1 MLNVILPD
9 GSRKEFPGSVTC
21 REVAAAIGPGL
32 AKSAIAAEVDCQPA
46 SGEVNL
52 RLFTKRDAESLAIMR
67 HSCAHVMAQAVMRL
81 HKGVQLA
88 FGPTTGSGFY
98 YDFMLPKQLTE
109 EDFPKIEAEMAKIVK
124 EDLAFERLDTPRDE
138 ATQLV
143 SELGQQFK
151 VEHIA
156 TGLGAESHVSF
167 YRQGEF
173 IDLCRGVHVP
183 STGHIGK
190 AFKLLS
196 IAGAYW
202 KGDAAREQLQR
213 LYATA
218 KPRNAITARWANSS
232 SSLPSIR
239 RSARG

>member
-1 MLNVILPD
+1 MAV
-9 GSRKEFPGSVTC
+9 GREFPGSVTC

-32 AKSAIAAEVDCQPA
+32 AKSAIAAEVDGQQRDLSAALPP
-46 SGEVNL
+46 SGAVNL

-98 YDFMLPKQLTE
+98 YDFRLPKPLTE

-156 TGLGAESHVSF
+156 TGLG
-167 YRQGEF
+167 GEPRF
-173 IDLCRGVHVP
+173 VLSPRGVHRPLPRRACAQHRSHRQSVQ
-183 STGHIGK
+183 TAEHCRR
-190 AFKLLS
+190 LLE
-196 IAGAYW
+196 G
-202 KGDAAREQLQR
+202 
-213 LYATA
+213 
-218 KPRNAITARWANSS
+218 
-232 SSLPSIR
+232 
-239 RSARG
+239 